1 MELYKGKSKIV
12 CQGAAEN
19 TVVLRFTDNVTAFNG
34 EKCEALSGKGEIG
47 FDVSNLLYGFLEQNG
62 IETHMVEIIDKAT
75 VEVKKAEIV
84 GVEVIVRNI
93 AAGGFVK
100 KYGAEEGMVFDEP
113 VVEFCLKSD
122 ELGDPLVNESQIRA
136 LRIATD
142 DELAE
147 MTRQA
152 LKINKLLCALFKKAG
167 IRLVDFKLEFG
178 RYENRLILC
187 DEISPD
193 SCRLWDIET
202 GEKFDKDIF
211 RQDLGDLVNGYTEV
225 FDRLSKTL
233 TVV

>member
-1 MELYKGKSKIV
+1 MELYKGKTKIV
-12 CQGAAEN
+12 CQGTDEN
-19 TVVLRFTDNVTAFNG
+19 TVILRFTDNVTAFNG
-34 EKCEALSGKGEIG
+34 EKCEALPGKGETG
-47 FDVSNLLYGFLEQNG
+47 FAFSNLLYGFLEQNG
-62 IETHMVEIIDKAT
+62 IETHMVEIIDEAT

-84 GVEVIVRNI
+84 GVEVIVRNV

-100 KYGAEEGMVFDEP
+100 KYGAKEGTVFDEP

-122 ELGDPLVNESQIRA
+122 ELGDPLINESQIRA
-136 LRIATD
+136 LEIATD

-147 MTRQA
+147 MMRQA

-187 DEISPD
+187 DELSPD
-193 SCRLWDIET
+193 SCRLWDVET

-211 RQDLGDLVNGYTEV
+211 RQDLGDLVSGYTEV